1 MKNIRYNESNNP
13 KCLPSRR
20 VLMKN
25 FASTT
30 PSGDNSNNIKPAA
43 INVNADLNKKEIEK
57 NNNTAEF
64 SCIDST
70 VAEVNPLT
78 HPHQPVKVYDNA
90 KTFKEEI
97 LKDFKGKTIIYL

>member
-1 MKNIRYNESNNP
+1 
-13 KCLPSRR
+13 
-20 VLMKN
+20 MKN

-30 PSGDNSNNIKPAA
+30 PFPNPLRSSIAGWGGGSGDNSNNIKPAA
-43 INVNADLNKKEIEK
+43 INVDADLNKKEMFEK
-57 NNNTAEF
+57 NNNTDEF

-78 HPHQPVKVYDNA
+78 HPHQPIKVYDNA